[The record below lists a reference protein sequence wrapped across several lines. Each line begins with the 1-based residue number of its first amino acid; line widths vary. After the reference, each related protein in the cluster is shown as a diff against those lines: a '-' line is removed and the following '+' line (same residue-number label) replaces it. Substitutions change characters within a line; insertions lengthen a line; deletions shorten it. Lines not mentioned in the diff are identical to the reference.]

1 MDLLRWKCCGGII
14 VLLCAV
20 KALLRLLSAVGAS
33 LCLSALRREIIND
46 QRTKIRRR
54 TDRYESRVTTGDD
67 AVMTSAYRWRKL
79 DLGSLLPLDALEAPR
94 KIT

>member
-1 MDLLRWKCCGGII
+1 MDLLRSKCSGGII
-14 VLLCAV
+14 VLLCAA
-20 KALLRLLSAVGAS
+20 KASFCLSAV
-33 LCLSALRREIIND
+33 RRENIND
-46 QRTKIRRR
+46 QRTKIQRG
-54 TDRYESRVTTGDD
+54 TDRYECRVTTGDD